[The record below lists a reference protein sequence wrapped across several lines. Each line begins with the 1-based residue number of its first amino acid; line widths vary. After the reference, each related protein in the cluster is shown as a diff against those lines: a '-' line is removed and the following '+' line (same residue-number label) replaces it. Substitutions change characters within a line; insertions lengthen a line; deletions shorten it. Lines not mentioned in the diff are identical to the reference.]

1 MRSPR
6 AFISCSSTGR
16 VGASTSARLLMDYFA
31 YTGREAFAFDTDLH
45 ERPMALRFPDAEPI
59 DIGSVHGQMA
69 LFDRMLAHDGWLKVV
84 DVSSRC
90 FDAFFSVADK
100 IGFFD
105 EAQSRGVEIF
115 VLFHVDGSDG
125 SIRTA
130 RHIAAQWPGVELV
143 IVENCGASGQSELDP
158 DVRDLYPAGAGILV
172 RALDPVLR
180 RVMEDP
186 EFSCLD
192 FMIEPPE
199 DMSIVVRAALRAW
212 IGPVFDQLKVLEL
225 RMALRGSAF
234 L

>member
-6 AFISCSSTGR
+6 SFISCSPFGR
-16 VGASTSARLLMDYFA
+16 VGVSTTARLLMDYFA
-31 YTGREAFAFDTDLH
+31 YTGRDALVFDTDLH
-45 ERPMALRFPDAEPI
+45 ERPMALRFPDAAPI

-69 LFDRMLAHDGWLKVV
+69 LFDRMLADDGWLKIV
-84 DVSSRC
+84 DVSNRC
-90 FDAFFSVADK
+90 FETFFSVADK

-105 EAQSRGVEIF
+105 EAKARGVEIF
-115 VLFHVDGSDG
+115 ALFHVDGSHG
-125 SIRTA
+125 SIREA
-130 RHIAAQWPGVELV
+130 RRIAAQWPSVELV
-143 IVENCGASGQSELDP
+143 IVEKIGATGEELNP
-158 DVRDLYPAGAGILV
+158 EIRDLYPAGASLLV

-180 RVMEDP
+180 RVVEDP
-186 EFSCLD
+186 DFSCVN

-212 IGPVFDQLKVLEL
+212 IGPVFEQLKVLEL